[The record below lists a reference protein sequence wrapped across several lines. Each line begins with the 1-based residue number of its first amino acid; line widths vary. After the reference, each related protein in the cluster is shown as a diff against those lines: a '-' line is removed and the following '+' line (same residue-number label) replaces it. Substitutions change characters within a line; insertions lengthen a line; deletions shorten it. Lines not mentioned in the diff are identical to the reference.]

1 MFSLSVYSYHITTS
15 PQGSKKANPLR
26 LTLELIKQAGGI
38 APHEFSNPAPDQRVW
53 FGLELAYNTAD
64 KAAATCIHHGM
75 LAVYS
80 QPYSNWRDP
89 MAKVLK
95 LKVRPIFVPHLDT
108 LS

>member
-1 MFSLSVYSYHITTS
+1 MLFYVFLVGLFVPRNHL

-38 APHEFSNPAPDQRVW
+38 APHEFSNPAPDQCVW

-75 LAVYS
+75 LAIL
-80 QPYSNWRDP
+80 PN
-89 MAKVLK
+89 
-95 LKVRPIFVPHLDT
+95 
-108 LS
+108 